1 MNHGPSKTI
10 GILGGASSEST
21 HQYYRRL
28 DRAVNEHF
36 GGHTDADLLIRSLD
50 FGAIKARQDEGDW
63 EGVAEILVPAARSL
77 EAGGADVVLLASNTL
92 HRVAPAVE
100 AALSVPFVHI
110 ADPTAAAIEAAGVE
124 RVGLLGTRHVTGGEF
139 YADRLAASGI
149 ETVVP
154 EQSGRE
160 ELDGLIFGEL
170 TRGEVTAS
178 GREAV
183 RSIAADLVEAGAGG
197 IVLGCTELA
206 LVVEGERIAGVP
218 AFDTT
223 ARHVE
228 RAVELATES

>member
-1 MNHGPSKTI
+1 MISGPSKTI
-10 GILGGASSEST
+10 GVLGGTSSEST
-21 HQYYRRL
+21 HQYYRQL
-28 DRAVNEHF
+28 DRGINDRY

-50 FGAIKARQDEGDW
+50 FGAIKARQDDGDW
-63 EGVAEILVPAARSL
+63 GGVADLLVPAARSL
-77 EAGGADVVLLASNTL
+77 ESGGADFVLLASNTL
-92 HRVAPAVE
+92 HRVAPSVE

-110 ADPTAAAIEAAGVE
+110 VDPTAAAIEAAGVE

-139 YADRLAASGI
+139 YADRLTAAGI

-154 EQSGRE
+154 DQQGRE
-160 ELDGLIFGEL
+160 ELDELIFGEL

-178 GREAV
+178 GRETL

-197 IVLGCTELA
+197 IVLGCTELD
-206 LVVEGERIAGVP
+206 LVVEGEGIAGVP